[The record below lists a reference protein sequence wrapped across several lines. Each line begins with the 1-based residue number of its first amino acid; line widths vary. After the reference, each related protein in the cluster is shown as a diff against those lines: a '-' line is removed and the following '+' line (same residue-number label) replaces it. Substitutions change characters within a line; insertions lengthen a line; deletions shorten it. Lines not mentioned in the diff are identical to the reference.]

1 MSAWRR
7 DEEAGQSY
15 ALKLTAAGLK
25 AIAVDEEVDAVEAAA
40 EASNTDSQVQPTKAA
55 AQAAAVEPADRPASS
70 QDAAPVLA
78 AAAPR
83 VGSKLAE
90 VLGLLGRESG
100 ASIDELIA
108 ATDWLPHTTRAALT
122 GLRKRGYSIERRRED
137 DATRYRLAS
146 PGIHGA
152 RGADGSISNEG
163 SSGIG
168 GSASVRARVRP
179 AKAA

>member
-1 MSAWRR
+1 M
-7 DEEAGQSY
+7 
-15 ALKLTAAGLK
+15 T
-25 AIAVDEEVDAVEAAA
+25 
-40 EASNTDSQVQPTKAA
+40 
-55 AQAAAVEPADRPASS
+55 
-70 QDAAPVLA
+70 

-83 VGSKLAE
+83 AGSKLAE
-90 VLGLLGRESG
+90 VVGLLGRESG

-137 DATRYRLAS
+137 DATRYWLAS

-152 RGADGSISNEG
+152 RGTDESISNEG

-168 GSASVRARVRP
+168 GSASVRARVRSV
-179 AKAA
+179 KAA